1 MGDRRE
7 PGSSPAAG
15 APPRFIVIEGVD
27 GAGTTTQCARLV
39 RRLEDDGAVAHG
51 TREPSDGPIG
61 QLLRRLLRGD
71 TAPVDPPTPTA
82 PTESGERGPGP
93 AGGDPDWRTMALLFA
108 ADRRDHLHRE
118 VLPALRRGS
127 WVVSDR
133 YVHSSVAY
141 QSVAGTGD
149 REAVVWVRS
158 LNQGVRVPDLTV
170 VLEVPAAV
178 AAGRRAARGGPRE
191 LYEADGL
198 QRRLVDFYRRIDD
211 HFPGEP
217 IVHVDGDRP
226 LDEVAEDVFAA
237 VAPLVVP
244 AGPDPLSTSTP

>member
-1 MGDRRE
+1 
-7 PGSSPAAG
+7 
-15 APPRFIVIEGVD
+15 
-27 GAGTTTQCARLV
+27 
-39 RRLEDDGAVAHG
+39 
-51 TREPSDGPIG
+51 
-61 QLLRRLLRGD
+61 
-71 TAPVDPPTPTA
+71 
-82 PTESGERGPGP
+82 
-93 AGGDPDWRTMALLFA
+93 MALLFA

-118 VLPALRRGS
+118 VLPGLRRGS

-149 REAVVWVRS
+149 GEAVAWVRS

-170 VLEVPAAV
+170 VLEVPAVV
-178 AAGRRAARGGPRE
+178 AARRRAARGEPRE

-211 HFPGEP
+211 HFPGEA
-217 IVHVDGDRP
+217 IVLVDGDRP

-237 VAPLVVP
+237 VAPLLVP
-244 AGPDPLSTSTP
+244 AGPDSLPSSTP